1 MLKVMNKYT
10 RMASGIPQYSTYFT
24 QFSFVSNV
32 GFEQINI
39 CWISPY
45 IWVIHGN
52 IMTRGNPLLS
62 IILRGLSKKKM
73 LDSFIF
79 QRDGKITEER
89 SKRIVPKQCTI

>member
-1 MLKVMNKYT
+1 MLKVMNKDT

-24 QFSFVSNV
+24 HFSFVSNV

-39 CWISPY
+39 CWVSPY
-45 IWVIHGN
+45 IWFIHGN
-52 IMTRGNPLLS
+52 IMTTENPLLL

-89 SKRIVPKQCTI
+89 SERIVPKQCTI